1 MFIRKG
7 EEIMTKKNVGK
18 QAAKGVAAALDTM
31 LKADANSASCGIVY
45 QPKAPKELAR
55 YRKSK

>member
-1 MFIRKG
+1 
-7 EEIMTKKNVGK
+7 MTKKNLGK
-18 QAAKGVAAALDTM
+18 QAAKGVAAALDMM
-31 LKADANSASCGIVY
+31 LKADANSASCVIAY

>member
-1 MFIRKG
+1 
-7 EEIMTKKNVGK
+7 MTKKNLGK
-18 QAAKGVAAALDTM
+18 QAAKGVAAALDTI
-31 LKADANSASCGIVY
+31 LKTEANSTSCIVVY